1 MDANR
6 KKRNQLLAEKVIKG
20 LESRN
25 MVGYYV
31 ETKQEALQKA
41 ASLIPKGSSVGW
53 GGSASIDEI
62 GLKVV
67 LKTGEFVLAPGITD
81 YHKRVQYQTIDV
93 TSRISLGEN
102 TWTVLLADGW
112 YRGCTGAWGR
122 RNQYGTETK
131 FFGQLENYRWFPAD
145 GEQGFWV
152 TEAALT

>member
-25 MVGYYV
+25 MVGFYV

-67 LKTGEFVLAPGITD
+67 LKTGEYVL
-81 YHKRVQYQTIDV
+81 Y
-93 TSRISLGEN
+93 
-102 TWTVLLADGW
+102 DGVHPSFAGHAVIAEAL
-112 YRGCTGAWGR
+112 YEA
-122 RNQYGTETK
+122 
-131 FFGQLENYRWFPAD
+131 LEPI
-145 GEQGFWV
+145 
-152 TEAALT
+152 L

>member
-1 MDANR
+1 MDPNR

-53 GGSASIDEI
+53 GGSASVDEI

-67 LKTGEFVLAPGITD
+67 LKTG
-81 YHKRVQYQTIDV
+81 
-93 TSRISLGEN
+93 
-102 TWTVLLADGW
+102 
-112 YRGCTGAWGR
+112 
-122 RNQYGTETK
+122 
-131 FFGQLENYRWFPAD
+131 
-145 GEQGFWV
+145 
-152 TEAALT
+152 